1 MTIKEFKESNG
12 LTLGELY
19 EQVKPVEPRI
29 TIPLLSY
36 MCSGFI
42 AETPAITA
50 WLARQSA
57 SPLTETEARVLLYLK
72 EKEGTVTR
80 RELKDVTKMTDRQS
94 RKVIESLRS
103 KGAWIVT
110 GDEGHGY
117 KYTTD
122 RRELEEFLWV
132 YTARSKTIFR
142 NAAAMGANDPNQIGM
157 NF

>member
-12 LTLGELY
+12 MTLGELY
-19 EQVKPVEPRI
+19 EQVKPVEPKI

-42 AETPAITA
+42 SETPAITA
-50 WLARQSA
+50 WLNKQSG
-57 SPLTETEARVLLYLK
+57 SPLTETEAIVLLYLK
-72 EKEGTVTR
+72 ENGTVTR
-80 RELKDVTKMTDRQS
+80 RQLKDVTKMTDRQS

-110 GDEGHGY
+110 GDGGYGY